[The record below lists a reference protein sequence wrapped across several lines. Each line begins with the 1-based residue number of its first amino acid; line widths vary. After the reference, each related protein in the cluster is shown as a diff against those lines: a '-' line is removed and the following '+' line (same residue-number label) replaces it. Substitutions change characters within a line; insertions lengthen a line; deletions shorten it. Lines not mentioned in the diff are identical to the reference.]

1 MTKDFNYFGH
11 FQMEKNLAAGK
22 KEMADM
28 YEKQMNGLRDQITAM
43 QNRPVEIH
51 HHHHESGGGCVIS

>member
-1 MTKDFNYFGH
+1 
-11 FQMEKNLAAGK
+11 MEKNLAAGK

-28 YEKQMNGLRDQITAM
+28 YEKQINGLREQITAM